1 MAVKKKT
8 TAPVSAR
15 ISDKDEKLKALSVT
29 MEHLEKDFG
38 SGAVMRLG
46 ADSIQDVET
55 ISTGSLGLDYALGVG
70 GLPRGRITEIYGP
83 ESSGKTTLAI
93 HVIAEAQKQGG
104 RRSRGQGKSA
114 QGQPRQEK
122 PQRPPQPQKQAQ
134 PKPSP
139 QQDGQP
145 AQAGG
150 QNHKRRYRPHHR
162 RKPGGG
168 QGGAQP
174 PQA

>member
-1 MAVKKKT
+1 MV
-8 TAPVSAR
+8 R
-15 ISDKDEKLKALSVT
+15 
-29 MEHLEKDFG
+29 
-38 SGAVMRLG
+38 
-46 ADSIQDVET
+46 
-55 ISTGSLGLDYALGVG
+55 
-70 GLPRGRITEIYGP
+70 
-83 ESSGKTTLAI
+83 SGKGKRPEGYAPPPKAELEELRTQEGEQLRSGRKLGGAPDLEA
-93 HVIAEAQKQGG
+93 VLDRYMGEAGGPQKQPEAQKQGG

>member
-83 ESSGKTTLAI
+83 ESSGKTTLAF

-104 RRSRGQGKSA
+104 ICAIIDAEHAFDRF
-114 QGQPRQEK
+114 
-122 PQRPPQPQKQAQ
+122 
-134 PKPSP
+134 
-139 QQDGQP
+139 
-145 AQAGG
+145 
-150 QNHKRRYRPHHR
+150 Y
-162 RKPGGG
+162 
-168 QGGAQP
+168 
-174 PQA
+174 